1 MGTNELN
8 TWLPQLL
15 QISDTMFPTGSYAH
29 SYGLEGF
36 VQDEMI
42 KNNTDFQNFIYDIV
56 IPSLENFELPTTTA
70 SYKATLP
77 ELNFE
82 KIYEIDIIYG
92 AMKPCREVREAS
104 ARTGQQRLLLNLE
117 ISDETVWKELERIRL
132 NREIHA
138 YESIILGI
146 QGALNQMTLED
157 TLAFAYY
164 QGLTSLINAAI
175 KLVRIGQITCQKIL
189 SDALKQC
196 SKVVNKSKD
205 ISIEK
210 MGWICPA
217 FDISSARHE
226 TAFSRLFIS

>member
-1 MGTNELN
+1 MRGQM
-8 TWLPQLL
+8 PAP
-15 QISDTMFPTGSYAH
+15 D
-29 SYGLEGF
+29 GLEGF

-70 SYKATLP
+70 SYNATLP
-77 ELNFE
+77 EINFE

-117 ISDETVWKELERIRL
+117 ISDENVWKELERIRL